1 MLSTHP
7 SGCQTY
13 SGNSPLIHFHNSP
26 LKKILSLKEQVK
38 KTTKKC
44 YKCMRPSS
52 TCICKHIRSFQT
64 KTRFIILMH
73 PKEYKK
79 EKNGT
84 GLMTKLQLENSEI
97 IVGVDFT
104 NNKRVNEIIAKENCR
119 SFLLYPGKNNFNLSV
134 RKRTEIYS
142 FMGNTPYIF
151 LLDGTWPCARKMLK
165 LSKNLQKL
173 ERVSFDNKI
182 KSKFIIKQQPESLC
196 LSTIESVYT
205 VINLLNKSGLEKCD
219 TTDFL
224 IPFEK
229 MNDFQLEYMI
239 NPNSK
244 NYRSTASNELSP
256 KNMYKVNPQ
265 RSVIFEQEN

>member
-1 MLSTHP
+1 
-7 SGCQTY
+7 
-13 SGNSPLIHFHNSP
+13 
-26 LKKILSLKEQVK
+26 
-38 KTTKKC
+38 
-44 YKCMRPSS
+44 MRPSS
-52 TCICKHIRSFQT
+52 TCICKHISPFQT

-84 GLMTKLQLENSEI
+84 GHMTKLQLENSEI

-104 NNKRVNEIIAKENCR
+104 NNNRVNEILTKEKSC
-119 SFLLYPGKNNFNLSV
+119 SFLLYPGKDNFNLSI
-134 RKRTEIYS
+134 RKSSEINS
-142 FMGNTPYIF
+142 FMGNNPHIF

-173 ERVSFDNKI
+173 KRVSFDNKI

-205 VINLLNKSGLEKCD
+205 VINLLKEGDLEQCETKG
-219 TTDFL
+219 FL

-229 MNDFQLEYMI
+229 MIEYQLEYVL
-239 NPNSK
+239 NPNNK
-244 NYRSTASNELSP
+244 NYSPTANRELIP
-256 KNMYKVNPQ
+256 KNRYKVNPE
-265 RSVIFEQEN
+265 RSIIFEQES